1 MMPLLRLRPLPN
13 LPLIKGEGLILRA
26 PKLAD
31 HAEWAR
37 LRSESREFLSPWEPV
52 WPQNDLTRAAFRLRV
67 RRVAEDMRA
76 DAAYAFLVT
85 RESDG
90 VILGGLT
97 LSQVRRRVAMTA
109 TLGYW
114 VGLNHARRGHMS
126 RAVRLALD
134 FSFGSL
140 GLRRIEAACLPHN
153 AASVAL
159 LEKVG
164 FKREGYARE
173 YLQIAGRWQDHLL
186 YAMLAHDHASRQSR
200 PASASLQA

>member
-1 MMPLLRLRPLPN
+1 MMPLLRLRGLASLPV
-13 LPLIKGEGLILRA
+13 IEGEGIILRA
-26 PKLAD
+26 PKVAD

-37 LRSESREFLSPWEPV
+37 LRAESRDFLAPWEPV
-52 WPQNDLTRAAFRLRV
+52 WPQNDLTRSAFRLRV
-67 RRVAEDMRA
+67 RRVTDDMRA

-85 RESDG
+85 RAQDG
-90 VILGGLT
+90 EILGGLT

-114 VGLNHARRGHMS
+114 IGQPHARQGHMS

-134 FSFGSL
+134 FSFNSL

-164 FKREGYARE
+164 FQREGYARE

-186 YAMLAHDHASRQSR
+186 YAMLAQDFVRGQAQTVGL
-200 PASASLQA
+200 PA

>member
-1 MMPLLRLRPLPN
+1 MMPLLRLRPQPN

-37 LRSESREFLSPWEPV
+37 LRSESRDFLAPWEPA

-76 DAAYAFLVT
+76 DASYAFLVT

-90 VILGGLT
+90 AILGGLT

-114 VGLNHARRGHMS
+114 IGAAYARQGHMT
-126 RAVRLALD
+126 RAVRLALG
-134 FSFGSL
+134 FSFGPL

-153 AASVAL
+153 AASVTL

-186 YAMLAHDHASRQSR
+186 YAMLAHDHVNG
-200 PASASLQA
+200 QAQPSTLR